1 MLPNSKQ
8 PSPIWIRLR
17 MAWITVR
24 DSLWFIPSL
33 FTLAAAALAAVLIAE
48 EEYQWLPWR
57 ITDFWLL
64 GSGAD
69 GAQQVLSSIASG
81 LITVTGVVFSVTIV
95 ALQLASSQFTPRL
108 LRNFAADRVN
118 QLVLGVFI
126 ATFTYSLLVLGVIQH
141 AQPGKEP
148 FVPQLAV
155 VVAVI
160 LVLVSIGFLI
170 YFINHAAATMRVSVI
185 LDRVTRQTLEQI
197 SANSARRGEQQ
208 EDEPPESVAWD
219 KEQATPVV
227 AAEAGYLT
235 AVDSRPLFQLGHDR
249 HLIIRMECDVG
260 QFLLPGQ
267 MLASVLPAALLDE
280 EVVRTIRQ
288 AFVLGSERTPEQD
301 IEFGL
306 IEISDIAVKALSPG
320 INDPTTALHCIDR
333 LGQLLLALAHAHP
346 PPDLRNPSGR
356 AHFIGRH
363 LNFERALGL
372 AFDQIQHYGI
382 SNPTIVKKLLAIM
395 CHLIPLIPHA
405 QRSAIIQQAEA
416 LLEAATVDI
425 TLTSSRREIDKL
437 ADEFHRLCE
446 TSSSEADKPAQD
458 LFQ

>member
-1 MLPNSKQ
+1 
-8 PSPIWIRLR
+8 
-17 MAWITVR
+17 
-24 DSLWFIPSL
+24 
-33 FTLAAAALAAVLIAE
+33 
-48 EEYQWLPWR
+48 
-57 ITDFWLL
+57 
-64 GSGAD
+64 
-69 GAQQVLSSIASG
+69 
-81 LITVTGVVFSVTIV
+81 
-95 ALQLASSQFTPRL
+95 
-108 LRNFAADRVN
+108 
-118 QLVLGVFI
+118 
-126 ATFTYSLLVLGVIQH
+126 
-141 AQPGKEP
+141 
-148 FVPQLAV
+148 V

-219 KEQATPVV
+219 KEQAAPVV